1 MTRTVYLAGP
11 TVFAPD
17 AEALFATMKR
27 ICVTHGLLGVAPLD
41 NQIDLAGREPGRAL
55 ARDIVAADI
64 ALMHRVDAAVFCLD
78 GFRRGPEMD
87 PGTAFEIG
95 YMHALNKPLAGWTR
109 DVRDYPARVA
119 CFLSLGEG
127 EGGRHPTANAQS
139 GTAQSGTAQSGTAQ
153 SGTAQSGTAQS
164 GTQRDPDGILIHS
177 EGCFQNAMT
186 EIGIERS
193 GGRVYADR
201 DWTAAFAAAIAGLA
215 TRLRA

>member
-127 EGGRHPTANAQS
+127 EGGRHPTA
-139 GTAQSGTAQSGTAQ
+139 
-153 SGTAQSGTAQS
+153 TAQSGTAQS